1 MSGETRQAPKYQQVY
16 SALRRD
22 IQSGRL
28 ASGDRLPSEAD
39 LVRLFGASR
48 ITVGRAVRDLQAAGL
63 VERRAGSGTFVRS
76 AQKSAGLSFGLLIP
90 DLGDTEIFEPI
101 CQGMMAS
108 PLAAEH
114 ALVWGSITTTGSKP
128 DDAWRLCRQYIE
140 RRVSGVF
147 FAPLELAAE
156 KDDVNAR
163 IARALD
169 EAGIPV
175 VLLDR
180 TVVPYPRR
188 GHHDLVGID
197 NRRAGYVITEHLL
210 TLGARRMAF
219 VALPNAA
226 ATVDARAA
234 GFREALYAAGVPVE
248 PALVQRLDPEDAAA
262 VRQLMKSLAPD
273 GIVCAND
280 RTAARLMRTL
290 IGLGARVPEDVRL
303 VGIDDADFAELLPV
317 PLTTLRQPSRQ
328 IGDAALATMLQRIA
342 RRDLPTRDI
351 LLHCEL
357 VVARRV
363 VDGARRHVLRATVLG
378 ATCSTCYV
386 LRAACPCHVPRATC
400 HVPTCACH
408 VHVPR
413 ARAHV
418 RTQHVHVHVRTCRHV
433 ARARRTWH
441 VRHVARSTSHVAR
454 GTWHEH
460 VARRTSST

>member
-1 MSGETRQAPKYQQVY
+1 MAGGARQAPKYQQVY

-28 ASGDRLPSEAD
+28 AGGDRLPSEAD

-63 VERRAGSGTFVRS
+63 VERRAGSGTFVKQT
-76 AQKSAGLSFGLLIP
+76 QKSAGLSFGLLIP

-114 ALVWGSITTTGSKP
+114 ALLWGSISTTGSRA
-128 DDAWRLCRQYIE
+128 DDAWQLCRQYIE

-147 FAPLELAAE
+147 FAPLELSAD
-156 KDDVNAR
+156 KDDVNLR
-163 IARALD
+163 IAGALD
-169 EAGIPV
+169 AAGIPV

-180 TVVPYPRR
+180 TVLPYPRR

-210 TLGARRMAF
+210 APGARRLVF
-219 VALPNAA
+219 VAMPNAA

-234 GFREALYAAGVPVE
+234 GFREALYNADVLVQPS
-248 PALVQRLDPEDAAA
+248 LVQRIDPADAAA
-262 VRQLMKSLAPD
+262 VGHLMASLTPT
-273 GIVCAND
+273 GLVCAND

-290 IGLGARVPEDVRL
+290 IGLGLRVPEDVRL

-328 IGDAALATMLQRIA
+328 IGDAALAAMLQRIA
-342 RRDLPTRDI
+342 RRDLPARDI

-357 VVARRV
+357 VV
-363 VDGARRHVLRATVLG
+363 RA
-378 ATCSTCYV
+378 
-386 LRAACPCHVPRATC
+386 
-400 HVPTCACH
+400 
-408 VHVPR
+408 
-413 ARAHV
+413 
-418 RTQHVHVHVRTCRHV
+418 
-433 ARARRTWH
+433 
-441 VRHVARSTSHVAR
+441 
-454 GTWHEH
+454 
-460 VARRTSST
+460 SSGWGG